1 MNLDLKGCVM
11 KIEQFVGLAK
21 GYFNDNLYTGDQ
33 VNPQSIDKIEEIIK
47 DLDITLD
54 MVNSTVGCSLF

>member
-21 GYFNDNLYTGDQ
+21 RGYFNDNLYTGDQ
-33 VNPQSIDKIEEIIK
+33 VNPPIYR
-47 DLDITLD
+47 
-54 MVNSTVGCSLF
+54 